1 MLLAPA
7 RLLIGL
13 LQATLA
19 ILLLA
24 GAPVTGR
31 ARSDH
36 GGLLGARTEVTLKAI
51 EQSRDRADLD
61 AEAWADMGR
70 LEGGEGDDTDL
81 STALL
86 PSRAWLISDHAYLIR
101 VGRTSYPTA
110 PPSQWPCAAPPT
122 GPPLA

>member
-13 LQATLA
+13 LQTTLA

-24 GAPVTGR
+24 GVPETGR

-36 GGLLGARTEVTLKAI
+36 GGLLDARTEVTLKAI
-51 EQSRDRADLD
+51 EQFRDRADLD
-61 AEAWADMGR
+61 AETLADVGR
-70 LEGGEGDDTDL
+70 IEGGDGDSTDL

-86 PSRAWLISDHAYLIR
+86 PSRAFVLDQAYLIR
-101 VGRTSYPTA
+101 TGRTSYPNA
-110 PPSQWPCAAPPT
+110 PPSYRPCAAPPT